1 MPDEKSLNSTS
12 RTLRLAIVVE
22 VAFLVLAGFLLFT
35 EHRAHY
41 LGALPAALIVVS
53 VTTCFWLQAETRK
66 ELASLERSTGKK
78 GNPEKGVESH
88 EP

>member
-1 MPDEKSLNSTS
+1 MPGEKSFNSTS

-66 ELASLERSTGKK
+66 ELASLERSAGKK
-78 GNPEKGVESH
+78 DNPAKGG
-88 EP
+88 